1 MDENRFYRDCSFV
14 SGNRMEVANV
24 GNKLCASR
32 GMRGNWFQSLLRFDR
47 RGRLFERPNRKP
59 VKQEEPRLLPHRVRD
74 DEIAYNR
81 HLCKEKAAH
90 IGARPRPV
98 LGGSPRVA
106 QNQT

>member
-1 MDENRFYRDCSFV
+1 MDENRFYGDCFFV

-24 GNKLCASR
+24 GNKLRASW

-47 RGRLFERPNRKP
+47 RGRLSERPNRKP
-59 VKQEEPRLLPHRVRD
+59 VKQGEPRLSPDGVRD
-74 DEIAYNR
+74 GEIACSW

-90 IGARPRPV
+90 TRARPRPV